1 MLFCERLQG
10 PWRGQT
16 WGGGGAP
23 REVVPATPSPPSPKK
38 KKKRSM
44 DVADY
49 RAFVANHS
57 HIVLL
62 TIVCF
67 LQRNVIKNDE
77 CLIVLCFVFVFSE
90 RGE

>member
-1 MLFCERLQG
+1 
-10 PWRGQT
+10 
-16 WGGGGAP
+16 
-23 REVVPATPSPPSPKK
+23 
-38 KKKRSM
+38 M

-67 LQRNVIKNDE
+67 LQKNVIKNDE